1 MHIDKIKRGVARYVD
16 NEIIGRMTDS
26 TSRWI
31 AGGVAALA
39 INNLGETAIQYEQ
52 NPFVAML
59 GVMKDGDVDVEAAYQ
74 AFAPRMVEKVSFVLP
89 VVGKLTFDRSDLDRL
104 MECIREA

>member
-26 TSRWI
+26 TSRWV

-39 INNLGETAIQYEQ
+39 INNLGETAKQYEQ
-52 NPFVAML
+52 NPLVAML

-89 VVGKLTFDRSDLDRL
+89 VVGRLTFDRSDLDRL